1 MVAEKPEALIAIGKC
16 GAAHGVRGQVRVK
29 SYTGD
34 PVAIG
39 HYGTLHLA
47 SGRKLMVTQVRVLK
61 QDMLVATFAGV
72 TTREAAEALA
82 ALELFVPR
90 TALPAAGEE
99 EFYHADLI
107 GLAARTVEG
116 AALGKVRAVLNFG
129 AGDILEITPAGG
141 GETLLFPF
149 TRAVVPLLDV
159 KSGSLIIVPPGEI
172 EVPETRVTI

>member
-1 MVAEKPEALIAIGKC
+1 MAADGLIAIGKC
-16 GAAHGVRGQVRVK
+16 GASHGVRGQVRVK

-34 PVAIG
+34 PAAIG
-39 HYGTLHLA
+39 NYGTLHLA

-72 TTREAAEALA
+72 GSREAAEALSGLELWVPRA
-82 ALELFVPR
+82 ALPPE
-90 TALPAAGEE
+90 GEE

-107 GLAARTVEG
+107 GLAARTAEGVE
-116 AALGKVRAVLNFG
+116 LGKVSAVLNFG
-129 AGDILEITPAGG
+129 AGDILEITPPAG

-149 TRAVVPLLDV
+149 TRAVVPLVDI
-159 KSGSLIIVPPGEI
+159 KTGSLILVPPHEI